1 MREGPGS
8 ESFGDFRGDVE
19 REESGEATSTGIV
32 MTRFIAA
39 AK

>member
-1 MREGPGS
+1 MGS
-8 ESFGDFRGDVE
+8 APKGINPTR